1 MKSKFFSALY
11 ALNIIAQAIFDLAIP
26 PALLFGLSWVLIKNV
41 GAPEWIYAIA
51 IPLGVLIGFY
61 SMIKFILSAT
71 AALSR
76 LEEQNEK
83 NKKSECDPSK
93 KQ

>member
-1 MKSKFFSALY
+1 MKSKFFGALY
-11 ALNIIAQAIFDLAIP
+11 ALNIIAQALFNLAF
-26 PALLFGLSWVLIKNV
+26 PAALFFGISWLLIKNV

-61 SMIKFILSAT
+61 SMIKFVLSAT

-83 NKKSECDPSK
+83 SK
-93 KQ
+93 KNKSGPKNS